1 MSVFIEISG
10 SFILLIILIEF
21 IVDFYIRNKHKYKD

>member
-1 MSVFIEISG
+1 MSVFVEILS
-10 SFILLIILIEF
+10 SFVLLIILIEF